1 MKVEVKKI
9 DPFVG
14 ELLYDHDCV
23 IITDFGGFVASY
35 RPASLN
41 TALHVLSPPSKKI
54 AFNASLKTNDGLL
67 ANHIASRTGMSYPE
81 ACDTIRNYVNE
92 ALRNIE
98 GGKKLVI
105 EQVGSLYLDA
115 QKNLRFAPDNK
126 ANFLIDSFGFGPV
139 HTPAIKRN
147 QGEVQLSRKRNPVV
161 KTLPVRTK
169 KESGRRIGILEMIP
183 AAAILAIMFITPPA
197 LEQFNAQLSHM
208 LPFSR
213 MNEVFEELKGSRETH
228 SQMHYVLP
236 SPFLIPKGAKPE
248 MPKGSWTVTPVP
260 ADTTSVKHDRSTV
273 WVDGNPENI
282 TDQAAVVAVPETGG
296 ITENTTTSWVIGGSF
311 RNRNNADIYAAELRN
326 TGINAQVL
334 GFTHNGYYLVSLF
347 GSDQTISARQA
358 LEEYKNNKF
367 PDAWMFTR

>member
-1 MKVEVKKI
+1 VKVEVKKI

-14 ELLYDHDCV
+14 ELLFDHDCV
-23 IITDFGGFVASY
+23 IITDLGGFVASY

-54 AFNASLKTNDGLL
+54 AFNASLRTNDGLL
-67 ANHIASRTGMSYPE
+67 ANHIASRTGMSYPD

-92 ALRNIE
+92 AFRNIE

-105 EQVGSLYLDA
+105 EQVGSLYLDS
-115 QKNLRFAPDNK
+115 QKNLQFTPDSK

-139 HTPAIKRN
+139 HTPAIKRD
-147 QGEVQLSRKRNPVV
+147 QGETPLAQKRNPVI
-161 KTLPVRTK
+161 KTLPVYTK
-169 KESGRRIGILEMIP
+169 NASKRRIGILEMIP

-197 LEQFNAQLSHM
+197 LEQFNTQLSHM

-213 MNEVFEELKGSRETH
+213 MNEVFEELKGTPETH
-228 SQMHYVLP
+228 TQIHYVLP

-260 ADTTSVKHDRSTV
+260 ADTTSVKRDSSTG
-273 WVDGNPENI
+273 WMGNDTGEPI
-282 TDQAAVVAVPETGG
+282 QQATIAAVAGNSETP
-296 ITENTTTSWVIGGSF
+296 ENTTTSWVIGGSF
-311 RNRNNADIYAAELRN
+311 RYRNNADIYAAEIRN
-326 TGINAQVL
+326 SGINAQVL

-347 GSDQTISARQA
+347 GSGQAGPAQQA
-358 LEEYKNNKF
+358 LEEFRNSKF
-367 PDAWMFTR
+367 PDAWMFTK